1 MTLTIE
7 LTPGTEGILRR
18 LAAQR
23 GMGPADV
30 ARTLL
35 EQRLEA
41 EEQTAEPVAPS
52 KGAELVAYWRA
63 QQVVGAWADRTDITD
78 SAAYARELRH
88 RCETRLAE

>member
-18 LAAQR
+18 LADQR
-23 GMGPADV
+23 GIGPADV
-30 ARTLL
+30 ARSLL

-41 EEQTAEPVAPS
+41 EEQTAASAAPS
-52 KGAELVAYWRA
+52 NGAELVAYWRD

-78 SAAYARELRH
+78 SAAYPRELR
-88 RCETRLAE
+88 RQCETRLAE